1 MATEKKPASAKEPKA
16 KKTPVKKAPAKKT
29 TAKKPAAK
37 KTATKS
43 SDTALA
49 VVKKTPSL
57 DVTQLFSSLDVAAL
71 NQAVEDIANR
81 DPSQKFSN
89 KEKNFALSIIDEW
102 ERGVVNQ
109 IRDEHDKV
117 TTFVSL
123 VKNFSREYKS
133 LIDNPDY
140 IEPLRQLIA
149 VAGLD
154 DKLMIIKDAIDAVHF
169 AEEEVTILDK
179 NGIDDDIT
187 NTDLEKLTMLHNL
200 EKDRLVKQNAVNKA
214 KRTLNRIVSEFG
226 LELNKN
232 EDVKAALNKLTSFSR
247 ALTKSKNECASK
259 ANSAKLAISIDDPAL
274 RTKLKALIS
283 ISLI

>member
-1 MATEKKPASAKEPKA
+1 MATEKKPASAKKPRA
-16 KKTPVKKAPAKKT
+16 KKMPAKKAPAKKT

-154 DKLMIIKDAIDAVHF
+154 DKLMTIKDAMDAVHF
-169 AEEEVTILDK
+169 AEEEVAILDK

>member
-1 MATEKKPASAKEPKA
+1 MATEKKPASAKKPRA
-16 KKTPVKKAPAKKT
+16 KKTPAKKAPAKKT

-49 VVKKTPSL
+49 VVKKAPSL

-81 DPSQKFSN
+81 DPNQKFSN

-154 DKLMIIKDAIDAVHF
+154 DKLMTIKDAMDAVHF
-169 AEEEVTILDK
+169 AEEEVAILDK

>member
-1 MATEKKPASAKEPKA
+1 MATEKKPASAKEPRA
-16 KKTPVKKAPAKKT
+16 KKTPAKKAPAKKT

-49 VVKKTPSL
+49 VVKKAPSL

-140 IEPLRQLIA
+140 IEPLRQLITI
-149 VAGLD
+149 AGLD
-154 DKLMIIKDAIDAVHF
+154 DKLMTIKDAMDAVHF
-169 AEEEVTILDK
+169 AEEEVAILDK

>member
-1 MATEKKPASAKEPKA
+1 MATEKKPASAKKPRA
-16 KKTPVKKAPAKKT
+16 KKTPAKKAPAKKT

-49 VVKKTPSL
+49 VVKKAPSL

-81 DPSQKFSN
+81 DPNQKFSN

-149 VAGLD
+149 VAGLE
-154 DKLMIIKDAIDAVHF
+154 DKLMTIKDAMDAVHF
-169 AEEEVTILDK
+169 AEEEVAILDK

>member
-1 MATEKKPASAKEPKA
+1 MATEKKPAPAKEPRA
-16 KKTPVKKAPAKKT
+16 KKTPAKKAPAKKT

-37 KTATKS
+37 KTAAKS

-140 IEPLRQLIA
+140 IEPLRQLIT

-154 DKLMIIKDAIDAVHF
+154 DKLMAIKDAMDAVHF
-169 AEEEVTILDK
+169 AEEEVAILDK

-200 EKDRLVKQNAVNKA
+200 EKDRLVKQNTVNKA

>member
-1 MATEKKPASAKEPKA
+1 MATEKKPASAKKPRA
-16 KKTPVKKAPAKKT
+16 KKTPAKKAPAKKT

-37 KTATKS
+37 KTTTKS

-81 DPSQKFSN
+81 DPNQKFSN

-154 DKLMIIKDAIDAVHF
+154 DKLMTIKDAMDAVHF
-169 AEEEVTILDK
+169 AEEEVAILDK

>member
-1 MATEKKPASAKEPKA
+1 MATEKKPASAKEPRA
-16 KKTPVKKAPAKKT
+16 KKTPAKKAPAKKT
-29 TAKKPAAK
+29 TAKKPADK
-37 KTATKS
+37 KTAAKS

-57 DVTQLFSSLDVAAL
+57 DITQLFSSLDVAAL

-154 DKLMIIKDAIDAVHF
+154 DKLMTIKDAMDAVHF
-169 AEEEVTILDK
+169 AEEEVAILDK

-200 EKDRLVKQNAVNKA
+200 EKDRLVKQNTVNKA

>member
-1 MATEKKPASAKEPKA
+1 MATEKKPASAKKPRA

-154 DKLMIIKDAIDAVHF
+154 DKLMTVKDAMDAVHF
-169 AEEEVTILDK
+169 AEEEVAILDK

-200 EKDRLVKQNAVNKA
+200 EKDRLIKQNAANKA
-214 KRTLNRIVSEFG
+214 KRALNRIVSEFG